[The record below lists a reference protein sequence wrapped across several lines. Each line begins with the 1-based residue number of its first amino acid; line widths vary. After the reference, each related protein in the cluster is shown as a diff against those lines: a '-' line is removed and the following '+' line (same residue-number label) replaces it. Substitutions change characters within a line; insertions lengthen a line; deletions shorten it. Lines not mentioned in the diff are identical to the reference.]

1 MAKRKKKAA
10 PRVGDLPSIVQ
21 SARPEEMG
29 EAPAPAAT
37 QNLLPEVEALFAE
50 QEAAR
55 AETARVEQEAAA
67 EIALQQSVF
76 ENVPALAAGETARIT
91 ATGPMPLT
99 PQEQFN
105 RAQELS
111 QRRDAFQLIVTA
123 FTEYG
128 IEGIADTV
136 FAIMADPT
144 IGDEQAIYK
153 LKFDTSINPATN
165 KPWND
170 AYAKRFAAN
179 FERIKAGKPA
189 LSEGTYLAAE
199 RSYAQALRSLGTPR
213 LATRTNFNKFI
224 AGDVSTD
231 ELVDRV
237 TTAINRVQNAPTE
250 TKAALAAFY
259 PNLSTLDIAEA
270 VLDPEIS
277 LPALK
282 RQIAAAEI
290 GGAATRAG
298 LGLRRER
305 AEELLGLGI
314 TEQQALTGFQQV
326 AQMAPRG
333 GQLAAIYRESPYTQQ
348 TAEAEVFATA
358 GSQQARE
365 QRERLTRREEASFS
379 GRAGTFGGALARDRA
394 GGI

>member
-1 MAKRKKKAA
+1 MAKKKKAV
-10 PRVGDLPSIVQ
+10 PRTGDLPSSVMA
-21 SARPEEMG
+21 ARPAEMVDV
-29 EAPAPAAT
+29 ETPATAPE
-37 QNLLPEVEALFAE
+37 LLPEVQALYAE
-50 QEAAR
+50 QAAAE
-55 AETARVEQEAAA
+55 AETKKVESETAA
-67 EIALQQSVF
+67 EIALQQSIGQGVA
-76 ENVPALAAGETARIT
+76 ALAAGETARIT
-91 ATGPMPLT
+91 ATGPVPLT
-99 PQEQFN
+99 PEEQFR
-105 RAQELS
+105 RAQETS
-111 QRRDAFQLIVTA
+111 QRRDAFQLIVNA

-144 IGDEQAIYK
+144 IGDDQAIFK
-153 LKFDTSINPATN
+153 LKYDNSINPATN

-170 AYAKRFAAN
+170 AYSKRFAAN

-189 LSEGTYLAAE
+189 ISEGTYLAAE
-199 RSYAQALRSLGTPR
+199 RSYAQALQSMGVPR
-213 LATRTNFNKFI
+213 LATRNNFNKFI

-237 TTAINRVQNAPTE
+237 TTAVNRVQNAPTE
-250 TKAALAAFY
+250 TKAALAAYY
-259 PNLSTLDIAEA
+259 PNLSSLDIAEA

-298 LGLRRER
+298 LGVGRQR

-314 TEQQALTGFQQV
+314 SQQQALTGFQQV

-333 GQLAAIYRESPYTQQ
+333 GQLAEIYKESPYTQQ
-348 TAEAEVFATA
+348 VAEAEVFATA

-365 QRERLTRREEASFS
+365 QRERLTKREQATFA
-379 GRAGTFGGALARDRA
+379 GRAGTSQGALARDRA